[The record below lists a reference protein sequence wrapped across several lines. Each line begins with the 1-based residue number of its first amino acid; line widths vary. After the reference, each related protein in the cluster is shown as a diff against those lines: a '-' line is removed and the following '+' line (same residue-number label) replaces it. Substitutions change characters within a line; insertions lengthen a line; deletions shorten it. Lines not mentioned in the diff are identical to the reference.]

1 MIRNMGY
8 EYTVKVSAVVE
19 VKVTAFDY
27 DGAEEEAMK
36 LVEEALKDV
45 SKDID
50 TAPIELERGEEALDI
65 TEDDE

>member
-19 VKVTAFDY
+19 VKVTAFDD

-36 LVEEALKDV
+36 LVEEALEDV

-50 TAPIELERGEEALDI
+50 TAAIELERGEEALDI